1 MHFSFLEALRSYGRI
16 KCRRGTASKMAIP
29 ALDTFHYLLLLP
41 FRSPPF
47 MLLGLL
53 VFKLVSEMSLLTLG
67 ATSIRVRL
75 HSVTPKRT
83 KRISHPVRFI
93 SGDLIWQIVTI
104 RILAQVLRRCGHLQ
118 TKHGILQSK
127 YGVPDLNQI
136 DQCTAE
142 QDAAQ
147 LGNNRRKIT
156 LRHAARASRAKRG

>member
-41 FRSPPF
+41 LRSPLLF

-53 VFKLVSEMSLLTLG
+53 VFKLVSGMSLLTLG
-67 ATSIRVRL
+67 AS
-75 HSVTPKRT
+75 S
-83 KRISHPVRFI
+83 
-93 SGDLIWQIVTI
+93 I

-118 TKHGILQSK
+118 TKHSILQSK